1 MYAVVLDRK
10 RQIRVS
16 PGQTLQLDY
25 NESWETNREVV
36 LDQVCMIGGDQPKI
50 GEPFVEGAK
59 VVLECVSAREKG
71 DKIVVGKFKRRKGYR
86 RKNGFRPLYS
96 VVKVKEIQG

>member
-1 MYAVVLDRK
+1 VAISR
-10 RQIRVS
+10 RS
-16 PGQTLQLDY
+16 
-25 NESWETNREVV
+25 
-36 LDQVCMIGGDQPKI
+36 